1 MTRPTTSSSR
11 LFIAVLVPATLREEI
26 MNMISELRD
35 VSGDDVRWIN
45 EQNLHITL
53 KFFGEIKFTPGLLIL
68 LALIIIANIFF
79 L

>member
-1 MTRPTTSSSR
+1 MTRPTTSPSR

-53 KFFGEIKFTPGLLIL
+53 KFFGEIKTEK
-68 LALIIIANIFF
+68 FF
-79 L
+79 DLFIHVFLSSDKV